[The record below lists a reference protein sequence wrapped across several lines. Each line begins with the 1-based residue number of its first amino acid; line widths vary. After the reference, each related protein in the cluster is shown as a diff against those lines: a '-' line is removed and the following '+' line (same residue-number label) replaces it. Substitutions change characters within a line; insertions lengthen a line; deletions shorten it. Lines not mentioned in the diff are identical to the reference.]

1 MKFKITILSLALFMF
16 AGTAI
21 LAGAKDKTTHKKTRT
36 LAGCMQKGDSA
47 DEYQLTTAKGDTWE
61 IKSDDL
67 KLGDHVGHSVKI
79 TGVVSNAKMHGMVQD
94 TKDEAKEHGMAKHST
109 EHGHMTVT
117 NVTMVS
123 DTCKK

>member
-21 LAGAKDKTTHKKTRT
+21 LAGAKDKTSHKKTRT
-36 LAGCMQKGDSA
+36 LVGCMQTGDSA
-47 DEYQLTTAKGDTWE
+47 NEYKLTTGKGDTWE
-61 IKSDDL
+61 LKSDDL
-67 KLGDHVGHSVKI
+67 KLGEHVGHEVRI
-79 TGVVSNAKMHGMVQD
+79 TGVVSNAKMHGMMQD

-117 NVTMVS
+117 NVKMVG